1 MVLDTVRTSREIAG
15 YPSTRSTH
23 ILILGIIRKPS
34 CYHSSWSDRTDQAT
48 EGISTRALLPHFL
61 LIVMAAAIL
70 FFPTRRDLPT
80 TFYSSRGTSGTFA
93 MPPKKTKA
101 KEAPPAVLP
110 DIRNHWLRT
119 GLRSEAESEGASVIT
134 DVDVNVENVVTDS
147 ESEGIEG
154 DSVQQEEQMS
164 NNELAKMLTTEI
176 SKVRM
181 EVKILNEKF
190 TTNTETIDK
199 LKVTMTDITQRVDTV
214 ATENSTITDSVT
226 RNRSDIDDVIKQ
238 QNEFNQKHDEIIKLA
253 KSLREKDL
261 MIEHMNR
268 RIENLEDENR
278 AAKDREE
285 IREQHGRKMNLWIY
299 GVDEPEKENVKVTL
313 REFCITVLGLKNE
326 VVDRWAIKN
335 VHRVGQNKMPQRPI
349 IVAFLIWDDR
359 QALLRANKD
368 LFQYNKDNNT
378 NFAVKTDL
386 APRARQ
392 RRKDLNY
399 VNQKMK
405 AKEHCE
411 GRVRDNPKGQV
422 WLERKEKKDDRY
434 WNTVYEIDPD
444 YLPPGLAKHASS
456 EGLQSLH
463 NLRN

>member
-1 MVLDTVRTSREIAG
+1 
-15 YPSTRSTH
+15 
-23 ILILGIIRKPS
+23 
-34 CYHSSWSDRTDQAT
+34 
-48 EGISTRALLPHFL
+48 
-61 LIVMAAAIL
+61 
-70 FFPTRRDLPT
+70 
-80 TFYSSRGTSGTFA
+80 
-93 MPPKKTKA
+93 
-101 KEAPPAVLP
+101 
-110 DIRNHWLRT
+110 
-119 GLRSEAESEGASVIT
+119 
-134 DVDVNVENVVTDS
+134 
-147 ESEGIEG
+147 
-154 DSVQQEEQMS
+154 MS

-190 TTNTETIDK
+190 TTNAETIDK

-268 RIENLEDENR
+268 RIENLEDENI

-405 AKEHCE
+405 VKEHCE

-456 EGLQSLH
+456 EGLQSLQ